1 MLPTITAHCCDAA
14 AADALWRMLLHAP
27 AEDFQPVAL
36 VVAGH
41 PHGVILRDEEGNQ
54 TTTPAAG

>member
-14 AADALWRMLLHAP
+14 AADALWRMLRYAP

-36 VVAGH
+36 VVAGQ
-41 PHGVILRDEEGNQ
+41 PYGTIARDEEGTQ
-54 TTTPAAG
+54 TTAPAAA